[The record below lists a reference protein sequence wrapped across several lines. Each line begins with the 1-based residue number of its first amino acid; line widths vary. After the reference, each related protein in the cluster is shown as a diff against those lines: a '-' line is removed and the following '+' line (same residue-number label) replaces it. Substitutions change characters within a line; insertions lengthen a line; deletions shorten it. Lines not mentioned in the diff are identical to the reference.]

1 MTSNLNMTPNERE
14 IERTF
19 EAGDRI
25 SRVPASDALMERLK
39 QIPETVRAGYAK
51 VPKKVVWAA
60 AASIAI
66 LIVLNILSAR
76 DYTQETNASKASS
89 SYFDHLKTL

>member
-1 MTSNLNMTPNERE
+1 MIPNERE
-14 IERTF
+14 IERTI

-25 SRVPASDALMERLK
+25 SRVPASDALMGRLK
-39 QIPETVRAGYAK
+39 QIPQSVRAGYAK

-60 AASIAI
+60 AASIAL

-76 DYTQETNASKASS
+76 DYAETKSTSQETA